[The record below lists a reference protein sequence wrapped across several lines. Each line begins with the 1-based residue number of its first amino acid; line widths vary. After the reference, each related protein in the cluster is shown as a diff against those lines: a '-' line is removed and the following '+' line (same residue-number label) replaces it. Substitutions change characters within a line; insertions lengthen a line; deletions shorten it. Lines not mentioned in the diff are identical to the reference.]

1 MSDLNIIKD
10 ESTNTTSILLNLELG
25 EYLKIVDRAYSEQGG
40 LEGQRAPLKTQ
51 TAKRIRQQ
59 MITDFEKGGIL
70 PPVVIGVETEKEFNP
85 TKLSKEELLEFLD
98 TAIASGDDL
107 ISIIDG
113 MQRTTAMREADIN
126 AGNQLLSRPV
136 RVEFWISESTH
147 QHLYR
152 MLVLNTGQVPWSLRR
167 HLEVVF
173 NSLKKDIKRYIP
185 DCDLVEIDDNSKRQS
200 AGQYN
205 FSSIIEM
212 FLVIG
217 TRTERVETK
226 EKLTAE
232 FLKLDFIE
240 SSSKHELTDIFLK
253 ILKVVYDLD
262 TVMSSKRVNSLDE
275 GKFKKPFNLFS
286 SQPVL
291 IGFSVSAAQY
301 ILGRPG
307 RKLSQEQI
315 NSNLTNFVNGYS
327 ELIHRLDSLT
337 KEEMESFLSLD
348 MLNEVF
354 KNYTSGSNI
363 GDLQRSFFK
372 NAFNVILEVN
382 FDMDDMNI
390 CWRA

>member
-10 ESTNTTSILLNLELG
+10 ESNGTISILINLSLG
-25 EYLKIVDRAYSEQGG
+25 DYLDIVDQAYGDQGG
-40 LEGQRAPLKTQ
+40 IDGQRAPLKTQ

-59 MITDFEKGGIL
+59 MISDFTKGGIL
-70 PPVVIGVETEKEFNP
+70 PPVVIGVETSRKVDFSNMSQAQLVKFIMEI
-85 TKLSKEELLEFLD
+85 
-98 TAIASGDDL
+98 IASGEDL

-113 MQRTTAMREADIN
+113 MQRTTAMREAN
-126 AGNQLLSRPV
+126 ENSAQGLLDRPV
-136 RVEFWISESTH
+136 RVEFWVSESTH

-173 NSLKKDIKRYIP
+173 NSIKKDINTAIP
-185 DCDLVEIDDNSKRQS
+185 ECKLVEIDNNSKRTS
-200 AGQYN
+200 AGEYN

-226 EKLTAE
+226 EQLTAE

-240 SSSKHELTDIFLK
+240 SSSKHELTDIFLN
-253 ILKVVYDLD
+253 ILEVVYRLD
-262 TVMSSKRVNSLDE
+262 IIISSKSIPSLDD

-291 IGFSVSAAQY
+291 IGFSVAAAQY

-307 RKLSQEQI
+307 RNLSEEKIGEKL
-315 NSNLTNFVNGYS
+315 NSFKEGYDS
-327 ELIHRLDSLT
+327 LLKRLDTLT
-337 KEEMESFLSLD
+337 AEEMKEFLALET
-348 MLNEVF
+348 LNEVF

-372 NAFNVILEVN
+372 NAFNVILEEN
-382 FDMDDMNI
+382 FEVEDFNI

>member
-1 MSDLNIIKD
+1 MQDLNIIKD
-10 ESTNTTSILLNLELG
+10 PNNKTTSVLVNLALS
-25 EYLKIVDRAYSEQGG
+25 EYLNIVDKAYSEQGG
-40 LEGQRAPLKTQ
+40 IEGQRAPLKTQ

-59 MITDFEKGGIL
+59 MISDFSLGGIL
-70 PPVVIGVETEKEFNP
+70 PPVVIGVETKAVFGEGIS
-85 TKLSKEELLEFLD
+85 SKQDFLEFLE
-98 TAIASGDDL
+98 ASMASGDDL

-113 MQRTTAMREADIN
+113 MQRTTAMREANLNLD
-126 AGNQLLSRPV
+126 GGLDDRPV
-136 RVEFWISESTH
+136 RVEFWISENTH

-173 NSLKKDIKRYIP
+173 NSLKKDIKQAVP
-185 DCDLVEIDDNSKRQS
+185 DCKLVEIDDNSKRSQ
-200 AGQYN
+200 AGEYN

-212 FLVIG
+212 FLVLG

-240 SSSKHELTDIFLK
+240 SSSNHELTSIF
-253 ILKVVYDLD
+253 IKVLD
-262 TVMSSKRVNSLDE
+262 ALFKLDVAISSKNIPPLED

-286 SQPVL
+286 SQPAL

-307 RKLSQEQI
+307 RKTHKEDIEANLVKFVSGYEHLISNILSYNEDE
-315 NSNLTNFVNGYS
+315 LT
-327 ELIHRLDSLT
+327 D
-337 KEEMESFLSLD
+337 FLSLET
-348 MLNEVF
+348 LNEVF
-354 KNYTSGSNI
+354 SGYTSGSNI
-363 GDLQRSFFK
+363 GDLQRSYFK
-372 NAFNVILEVN
+372 TAFNVILEEN
-382 FDMDDMNI
+382 FDIETMNI

>member
-1 MSDLNIIKD
+1 MQDLNIIKD
-10 ESTNTTSILLNLELG
+10 PNNKTTSVLVNLALS
-25 EYLKIVDRAYSEQGG
+25 EYLNIVDKAYSEQGG
-40 LEGQRAPLKTQ
+40 IEGQRAPLKTQ

-59 MITDFEKGGIL
+59 MISDFSLGGIL
-70 PPVVIGVETEKEFNP
+70 PPVVIGVETKAVFGEGIS
-85 TKLSKEELLEFLD
+85 SKQDFLEFLE
-98 TAIASGDDL
+98 ASMASGDDL

-113 MQRTTAMREADIN
+113 MQRTTAMREANLNLD
-126 AGNQLLSRPV
+126 GGLDDRPV
-136 RVEFWISESTH
+136 RVEFWISENTH

-173 NSLKKDIKRYIP
+173 NSLKKDIKQAVP
-185 DCDLVEIDDNSKRQS
+185 DCKLVEIDDNSKRSQ
-200 AGQYN
+200 AGEYN

-212 FLVIG
+212 FLVLG

-240 SSSKHELTDIFLK
+240 SSSNHELTSIFT
-253 ILKVVYDLD
+253 KVLD
-262 TVMSSKRVNSLDE
+262 ALFKLDVAISSKNIQPLED

-286 SQPVL
+286 SQPAL

-307 RKLSQEQI
+307 RKTNKEDIEANLVKFVSGYERLIGNILSYNEDE
-315 NSNLTNFVNGYS
+315 LT
-327 ELIHRLDSLT
+327 D
-337 KEEMESFLSLD
+337 FLSLET
-348 MLNEVF
+348 LNEVF
-354 KNYTSGSNI
+354 SGYTSGSNI
-363 GDLQRSFFK
+363 GDLQRSYFK
-372 NAFNVILEVN
+372 TAFNVILEED
-382 FDMDDMNI
+382 FEIETMNI